1 MPVRR
6 AALMPTDLE
15 KVSVARGAL
24 AIESRR
30 TRDRSREINLFTLA
44 SEGPSASY

>member
-15 KVSVARGAL
+15 KVSVLVARRA
-24 AIESRR
+24 
-30 TRDRSREINLFTLA
+30 RDRESKDSEINLFTLA